1 VVEIFD
7 RRLKTAEDVE
17 RELRVPFLGAI
28 PAFEK
33 SWHEAAGGFLMPMDQ
48 GPSNTALASTHSAST
63 TYWES
68 YRALRTSLL
77 FSPDNRPRSMLVT
90 SALPGEGKSTT
101 AVNLAIALA
110 QTGAR
115 TLIVELDMRRPTL
128 ASRLGLDADR
138 GMSRYLSGQ
147 SQFYSEIQE
156 SAAPNLFVVA
166 AGPTPPNP
174 PELIGSPRMSNA
186 LMLLRRHFDY
196 VIIDGP
202 PVMPVTDALVI
213 SWQVDGVVLVV
224 DGHTSKETAQK
235 ARNLLKSVDA
245 KILGVLINN
254 VKMETPSE
262 YSSGYMGYTP
272 RMTPPGPAS
281 VN

>member
-1 VVEIFD
+1 
-7 RRLKTAEDVE
+7 
-17 RELRVPFLGAI
+17 
-28 PAFEK
+28 
-33 SWHEAAGGFLMPMDQ
+33 
-48 GPSNTALASTHSAST
+48 
-63 TYWES
+63 
-68 YRALRTSLL
+68 
-77 FSPDNRPRSMLVT
+77 MLVT

-128 ASRLGLDADR
+128 AARLGLDADR

-174 PELIGSPRMSNA
+174 PELIGSTRMSNA

-245 KILGVLINN
+245 RILGVLINN

-262 YSSGYMGYTP
+262 YSAGYVGYTP
-272 RMTPPGPAS
+272 PMSPSGPAS